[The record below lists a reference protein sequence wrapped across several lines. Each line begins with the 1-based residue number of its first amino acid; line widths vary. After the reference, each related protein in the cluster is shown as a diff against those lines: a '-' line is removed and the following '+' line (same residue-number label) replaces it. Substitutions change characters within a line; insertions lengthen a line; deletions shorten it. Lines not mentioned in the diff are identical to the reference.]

1 MMKAPILVLGA
12 GGQLGKE
19 WKYYFDKN
27 NVEARYASSSEIDI
41 TDFDETARAFDI
53 VKPKFIINC
62 AAYTKV
68 DQAEDEPEVAKRIN
82 ADAVQNLARL
92 SNDYKATLVH
102 YSTDY
107 IFPGKTSDRE
117 KRPDGYN
124 EEFPADPINVYGET
138 KFQGEQ
144 LLKQET
150 DNYLLIRV
158 AWLCGRFGNN
168 FVKTMLRLGRERDE
182 LSVVNDQFGAP
193 SFAFNVVENTAE
205 LLRQQ
210 KTGTW
215 HIASNGTTNWYEF
228 ASLIF
233 QEQKIDVR
241 LNAVDSSGFPTKAK
255 RPNYSKLSINKL
267 KQLENASIIK
277 WTDGLKE
284 LLRQLR

>member
-1 MMKAPILVLGA
+1 MKAPILVLGA

-19 WKYYFDKN
+19 WKFYFDKN
-27 NVEARYASSSEIDI
+27 DVEARYASSSDI
-41 TDFDETARAFDI
+41 NITNFDETARAFEI
-53 VKPKFIINC
+53 VKPKYVINC

-68 DQAEDEPEVAKRIN
+68 DQAEDEPEKAMLVN

-92 SNDYKATLVH
+92 CREYDATLVH

-107 IFPGKTSDRE
+107 IFPGKIEDRE
-117 KRPDGYN
+117 KKPNGYD
-124 EEFPADPINVYGET
+124 EEFPTNPINVYGET
-138 KFQGEQ
+138 KFKGEQ

-150 DNYLLIRV
+150 DNYLIIRV

-193 SFAFNVVENTAE
+193 SFAFNVVENTIA

-215 HIASNGTTNWYEF
+215 HIASSGITNWYEF

-233 QEQKIDVR
+233 QEQNIDVR
-241 LNAVDSSGFPTKAK
+241 LKAVDSSGFPTKAK
-255 RPNYSKLSINKL
+255 RPNYSKLSIKKL
-267 KQLENASIIK
+267 SELEDSSIIK
-277 WTDGLKE
+277 WTDGLKQ